1 MCETCI
7 SRLVPPWVGPD
18 IGVTVKDRPSACVLV
33 EEAEATAGAAV
44 LIGRARWASIWL
56 ASIWRK
62 GSSRRALQA
71 LAPLYERAER
81 KPRGGHICGR
91 GGNP

>member
-56 ASIWRK
+56 ASIWAAA
-62 GSSRRALQA
+62 GERASA
-71 LAPLYERAER
+71 LFERAER
-81 KPRGGHICGR
+81 MHWGSVRGR
-91 GGNP
+91 LAPEPE

>member
-7 SRLVPPWVGPD
+7 SRLVPPWVSPD

-33 EEAEATAGAAV
+33 EEAEATAAAAV

-56 ASIWRK
+56 ASIWAAA
-62 GSSRRALQA
+62 GERALA
-71 LAPLYERAER
+71 RSSSARSECS
-81 KPRGGHICGR
+81 GGQVADRFAG
-91 GGNP
+91 